1 MISAKIVSADEIFF
15 DIRFFRTINKH
26 QYFRGQAESRSLR
39 LAGINRF
46 MDKQNVPVIT
56 LDGPSASGKGTIARL
71 VSKALGFHY
80 LDSGAL
86 YRLVALAA
94 MKHSVDASDENS
106 MVDIARHLN
115 ASFRDSSVWL
125 DEEDVSNEVR
135 AEACGEY
142 ASRIAQYPALRV
154 ELLGCQRDFRKLPGL
169 VADGRDMGSVIFPD
183 ATLKIYLT
191 ANEEERALRR
201 HKQLMEKGINAS
213 IADLIQ
219 ALRARDERDSSR
231 VASPLQQCED
241 AYLLDT
247 TGLSIDQVVSRVLS
261 LYAEA
266 QKA

>member
-1 MISAKIVSADEIFF
+1 MVLDECFQVFGDLCKIINNISILREQTESQSLSFG
-15 DIRFFRTINKH
+15 
-26 QYFRGQAESRSLR
+26 RGQQ
-39 LAGINRF
+39 I

-71 VSKALGFHY
+71 VSQALGFHY

-94 MKHSVDASDENS
+94 MKRNTDVSDEHS

-115 ASFRDSSVWL
+115 VSFRDSSIWL
-125 DEEDVSNEVR
+125 EGKDVSDEVR

-142 ASRIAQYPALRV
+142 ASRIAQYSALRV
-154 ELLGCQRDFRKLPGL
+154 ELLGYQRDFRKSPGL
-169 VADGRDMGSVIFPD
+169 VTDGRDMGSVIFPD

-191 ANEEERALRR
+191 ASEEERALRR

-231 VASPLQQCED
+231 STSPLQQCED
-241 AYLLDT
+241 ACLLDT
-247 TGLSIDQVVSRVLS
+247 TGLSIDQVVSRVLNM
-261 LYAEA
+261 YAEA
-266 QKA
+266 RKA